1 MQTHHWLRV
10 IKEKTSIKIFAFFI
24 LCFAPG
30 MEVFAAR
37 QSSISAGDIAGNI
50 FGVGMDV
57 RAIVRF
63 VSIVAGVSMILG
75 SLLQYKKYR
84 QNPVETTLGTVIFTF
99 VIGVGLILLS
109 FIPVQID

>member
-1 MQTHHWLRV
+1 MHIHHLLRV
-10 IKEKTSIKIFAFFI
+10 IKEKAGIKIFIFFI
-24 LCFAPG
+24 FCLTPG
-30 MEVFAAR
+30 MGVFAAR
-37 QSSISAGDIAGNI
+37 QSSTSAGDVAGNI
-50 FGVGMDV
+50 FGVGMNV

-99 VIGVGLILLS
+99 VVGICLILLS